1 MIENTLEIISQN
13 QHKKFI
19 WKSINLNKKNYI
31 NLEKLIKKKIKFKY
45 EYYKFLHKISKIKLG
60 SKTLR
65 EKTKFNNDHYLYDY
79 SFTNES
85 SIFQSPEIFS
95 LIKVLYILKSNNF
108 KKVKE
113 LRINLEDGYARKA
126 LKQISQNNNIK
137 FTDFNQKKILTY
149 NKYFLPWIIRSILLI
164 LNFIFINNFHFH
176 KDKKILNQ
184 DVVISYINQPRLNK
198 IKRKSFFWGEFE
210 KIFNQVKKKKITW
223 IYQDLINHKNKK
235 DFKLMQKNNN
245 EIFFKNY
252 INFSTLVK
260 SFFYFIKFNLKFS
273 LIFFIYKKKI
283 INELDGLDIYFIN
296 NLKKSLIGF
305 NCFENILK
313 INSIKKMAKEF
324 KSNSNIFYLFENQ
337 SWEKILNKEI
347 YGKRINCYG
356 VVHSL
361 LSKWDTRFHKNN
373 LTKKC
378 LPHKILINGSYNFKI
393 LKSFK
398 KKMIKIESFRY
409 NIFKNKKKKLTKH
422 YDSINVYGSFDDV
435 ITSNLIKE
443 LSKSQFIKSNFLINF
458 YPHPSSNFINSYNIS
473 LNIKKRRYGFLSLLP
488 ANSSIVID
496 KQLDKSN
503 TAIFNYDNFHDYQNL
518 IKNGLIFNNYNELET
533 IIKKK
538 LYKNQNLK
546 KQLIYRSKNYVFFKN
561 FLRTLND

>member
-1 MIENTLEIISQN
+1 
-13 QHKKFI
+13 
-19 WKSINLNKKNYI
+19 
-31 NLEKLIKKKIKFKY
+31 
-45 EYYKFLHKISKIKLG
+45 
-60 SKTLR
+60 
-65 EKTKFNNDHYLYDY
+65 
-79 SFTNES
+79 
-85 SIFQSPEIFS
+85 
-95 LIKVLYILKSNNF
+95 
-108 KKVKE
+108 
-113 LRINLEDGYARKA
+113 
-126 LKQISQNNNIK
+126 
-137 FTDFNQKKILTY
+137 
-149 NKYFLPWIIRSILLI
+149 
-164 LNFIFINNFHFH
+164 
-176 KDKKILNQ
+176 
-184 DVVISYINQPRLNK
+184 
-198 IKRKSFFWGEFE
+198 
-210 KIFNQVKKKKITW
+210 
-223 IYQDLINHKNKK
+223 
-235 DFKLMQKNNN
+235 
-245 EIFFKNY
+245 
-252 INFSTLVK
+252 
-260 SFFYFIKFNLKFS
+260 
-273 LIFFIYKKKI
+273 
-283 INELDGLDIYFIN
+283 
-296 NLKKSLIGF
+296 
-305 NCFENILK
+305 
-313 INSIKKMAKEF
+313 MAKEF

-546 KQLIYRSKNYVFFKN
+546 KQLIYRSKKYVFFKN